1 MTKNELR
8 DLENK
13 NIELYG
19 DSIYVIY
26 YQTKNS
32 VGRYVIRYAYY
43 MTDERF
49 KKKIE
54 KSLAAKDIIAV
65 SREIIPAS
73 LYIDVYAD
81 RGLPIRVSPS
91 SIEWEQL

>member
-43 MTDERF
+43 MTDEKF
-49 KKKIE
+49 K